1 MVFRGLLDNDPT
13 GAGGSVGSS
22 LIPRRG
28 LDPRLYAMV
37 GWDPETLTA
46 RTVALGSLESIRCCT
61 VAGAS
66 HLFNLSAPH
75 LFNLNYDQA
84 AEASPGL
91 TNDPRIAL
99 GVLY

>member
-37 GWDPETLTA
+37 GWDPETLT
-46 RTVALGSLESIRCCT
+46 
-61 VAGAS
+61 GAS
-66 HLFNLSAPH
+66 H

-84 AEASPGL
+84 AEASEGL

>member
-22 LIPRRG
+22 RIPRRG
-28 LDPRLYAMV
+28 FGSASLCNGRMGSRDA
-37 GWDPETLTA
+37 DA
-46 RTVALGSLESIRCCT
+46 RTVALGSLQSIRCCT
-61 VAGAS
+61 AAGTS
-66 HLFNLSAPH
+66 HLFNLNGSH

-84 AEASPGL
+84 AEASQGL